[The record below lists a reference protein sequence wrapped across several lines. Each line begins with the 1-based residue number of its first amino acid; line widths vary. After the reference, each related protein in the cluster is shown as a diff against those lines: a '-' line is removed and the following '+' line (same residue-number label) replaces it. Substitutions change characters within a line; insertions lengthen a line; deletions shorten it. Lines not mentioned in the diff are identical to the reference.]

1 MSCAVMF
8 LEGAER
14 DLRNIH
20 AYVASQFSEKFTHK
34 VYTDI
39 RDAILRLEDN
49 PHLGHT
55 IPQIAHLGMT
65 DFRQIV
71 VEKRNKVVYQIDS
84 GKKRLYIYLICS
96 ERQDFDTALATRMLA
111 M

>member
-1 MSCAVMF
+1 MF
-8 LEGAER
+8 LNDAER

-20 AYVASQFSEKFTHK
+20 AAIAGQFSEKLARK
-34 VYTDI
+34 IYTDI
-39 RDAILRLEDN
+39 RDAILSLENN
-49 PHLGHT
+49 PNLGHT

-71 VEKRNKVVYQIDS
+71 VEKRNKVVYQVDS

-96 ERQDFDTALATRMLA
+96 DRQDFDTALSTRMLA

>member
-1 MSCAVMF
+1 MSYAVMF
-8 LEGAER
+8 LDDAER

-20 AYVASQFSEKFTHK
+20 GYVASQFSEKHANK
-34 VYTDI
+34 VYTEI
-39 RDAILRLEDN
+39 RDAILSLEDKPN
-49 PHLGHT
+49 LGHI
-55 IPQIAHLGMT
+55 IPQLAHLGMT

-84 GKKRLYIYLICS
+84 GKKRLYIYLICN

>member
-1 MSCAVMF
+1 MSYTVMF
-8 LEGAER
+8 LEDAER

-20 AYVASQFSEKFTHK
+20 AYVAGQFSEKLANK
-34 VYTDI
+34 IYTDI

-49 PHLGHT
+49 PLLGHT

-71 VEKRNKVVYQIDS
+71 VEKRNKVIYQIDT
-84 GKKRLYIYLICS
+84 GKKRLYIYFICS
-96 ERQDFDTALATRMLA
+96 DRQDFDTALAARMLA
-111 M
+111 L